1 MKKKLRKY
9 IILPLLA
16 VLWLCGCGKKE
27 ETDKAETVPDT
38 AAETESQTEETEETE
53 EKEQERTQYPVS
65 EADTETIYA
74 DREKNQELADFLI
87 AYYQIPEEFC
97 AETRYY
103 YDMVDL
109 NEDGT
114 EEILAVVV
122 GEYTECDGGDPAV
135 ILEQNAQGYQVLES
149 FAYVRTPVYVSDA
162 MSDGW
167 HDLIFPA
174 HGGEEGTGFR
184 VFHYQD
190 SVGYQNANME
200 FMDDMDE
207 NFCGRRIIADNF
219 IDDMDKGNYLTLRE
233 PPLSGN

>member
-38 AAETESQTEETEETE
+38 AAETESQTEETEE
-53 EKEQERTQYPVS
+53 KEQERTQYPVS

-74 DREKNQELADFLI
+74 NREKNQELADFLI

-97 AETRYY
+97 AEARYY

-135 ILEQNAQGYQVLES
+135 ILEQN
-149 FAYVRTPVYVSDA
+149 
-162 MSDGW
+162 
-167 HDLIFPA
+167 
-174 HGGEEGTGFR
+174 
-184 VFHYQD
+184 
-190 SVGYQNANME
+190 
-200 FMDDMDE
+200 
-207 NFCGRRIIADNF
+207 
-219 IDDMDKGNYLTLRE
+219 
-233 PPLSGN
+233 

>member
-1 MKKKLRKY
+1 M
-9 IILPLLA
+9 
-16 VLWLCGCGKKE
+16 
-27 ETDKAETVPDT
+27 
-38 AAETESQTEETEETE
+38 
-53 EKEQERTQYPVS
+53 
-65 EADTETIYA
+65 
-74 DREKNQELADFLI
+74 
-87 AYYQIPEEFC
+87 
-97 AETRYY
+97 
-103 YDMVDL
+103 
-109 NEDGT
+109 
-114 EEILAVVV
+114 VV

-135 ILEQNAQGYQVLES
+135 ILSRMRRISGAGK
-149 FAYVRTPVYVSDA
+149 FCVYPHTGVCERCDVGRMARSYF
-162 MSDGW
+162 S
-167 HDLIFPA
+167 A

>member
-16 VLWLCGCGKKE
+16 VLWLCGCGKKD
-27 ETDKAETVPDT
+27 ETDKAEAVPDT
-38 AAETESQTEETEETE
+38 AAETESQTEETE

-114 EEILAVVV
+114 LKRKADMFYKRTIKRAVAVTSVETSSEALAV
-122 GEYTECDGGDPAV
+122 
-135 ILEQNAQGYQVLES
+135 S
-149 FAYVRTPVYVSDA
+149 
-162 MSDGW
+162 
-167 HDLIFPA
+167 
-174 HGGEEGTGFR
+174 
-184 VFHYQD
+184 
-190 SVGYQNANME
+190 
-200 FMDDMDE
+200 
-207 NFCGRRIIADNF
+207 
-219 IDDMDKGNYLTLRE
+219 
-233 PPLSGN
+233 

>member
-27 ETDKAETVPDT
+27 ETDKAEAVPDT
-38 AAETESQTEETEETE
+38 AAETESQTEETE

-87 AYYQIPEEFC
+87 AYYQILEEFC

-122 GEYTECDGGDPAV
+122 D
-135 ILEQNAQGYQVLES
+135 
-149 FAYVRTPVYVSDA
+149 
-162 MSDGW
+162 
-167 HDLIFPA
+167 
-174 HGGEEGTGFR
+174 
-184 VFHYQD
+184 
-190 SVGYQNANME
+190 
-200 FMDDMDE
+200 
-207 NFCGRRIIADNF
+207 
-219 IDDMDKGNYLTLRE
+219 E
-233 PPLSGN
+233 PPGFP

>member
-27 ETDKAETVPDT
+27 ETDKAEAVPDT
-38 AAETESQTEETEETE
+38 AAETESQTEETE

-87 AYYQIPEEFC
+87 AYYQILEEFC

-135 ILEQNAQGYQVLES
+135 ILEQSEQGYQVLER
-149 FAYVRTPVYVSDA
+149 FAYVRTPVYVSDT
-162 MSDGW
+162 MTDGW

-174 HGGEEGTGFR
+174 YGGEEGTGFR

-190 SVGYQNANME
+190 GIGYQNENME
-200 FMDDMDE
+200 FMEDMDE
-207 NFCGRRIIADNF
+207 NFCGKKMIADNF
-219 IDDMDKGNYLTLRE
+219 IDDMDKGNYLLLRE
-233 PPLSGN
+233 TPLSGN

>member
-1 MKKKLRKY
+1 MSAFVVKINKNDIAKTANMAKT
-9 IILPLLA
+9 LLKVA
-16 VLWLCGCGKKE
+16 
-27 ETDKAETVPDT
+27 
-38 AAETESQTEETEETE
+38 
-53 EKEQERTQYPVS
+53 
-65 EADTETIYA
+65 
-74 DREKNQELADFLI
+74 F
-87 AYYQIPEEFC
+87 
-97 AETRYY
+97 
-103 YDMVDL
+103 
-109 NEDGT
+109 
-114 EEILAVVV
+114 
-122 GEYTECDGGDPAV
+122 
-135 ILEQNAQGYQVLES
+135 
-149 FAYVRTPVYVSDA
+149 RTPVYVSDA

>member
-38 AAETESQTEETEETE
+38 AAETESQTEET
-53 EKEQERTQYPVS
+53 
-65 EADTETIYA
+65 
-74 DREKNQELADFLI
+74 
-87 AYYQIPEEFC
+87 
-97 AETRYY
+97 RYY
-103 YDMVDL
+103 YDRVDL

-149 FAYVRTPVYVSDA
+149 FAYIRTPVYVSDA

>member
-27 ETDKAETVPDT
+27 ETDTETV
-38 AAETESQTEETEETE
+38 
-53 EKEQERTQYPVS
+53 
-65 EADTETIYA
+65 YA

-97 AETRYY
+97 TETRYY
-103 YDMVDL
+103 YDRVDL

-135 ILEQNAQGYQVLES
+135 ILEQNEQGYQVLES
-149 FAYVRTPVYVSDA
+149 FAYS
-162 MSDGW
+162 S
-167 HDLIFPA
+167 H
-174 HGGEEGTGFR
+174 
-184 VFHYQD
+184 
-190 SVGYQNANME
+190 S
-200 FMDDMDE
+200 
-207 NFCGRRIIADNF
+207 
-219 IDDMDKGNYLTLRE
+219 
-233 PPLSGN
+233 

>member
-27 ETDKAETVPDT
+27 ETDKAETAPDT
-38 AAETESQTEETEETE
+38 AAETESQTEETE

-97 AETRYY
+97 TETRYY
-103 YDMVDL
+103 YDRVDL

-122 GEYTECDGGDPAV
+122 GEYTECAGISGA
-135 ILEQNAQGYQVLES
+135 GK
-149 FAYVRTPVYVSDA
+149 FCVYP
-162 MSDGW
+162 
-167 HDLIFPA
+167 H
-174 HGGEEGTGFR
+174 TGVCER
-184 VFHYQD
+184 CD
-190 SVGYQNANME
+190 VGRMARSYFSGARR
-200 FMDDMDE
+200 
-207 NFCGRRIIADNF
+207 GRRNRIP
-219 IDDMDKGNYLTLRE
+219 GVS
-233 PPLSGN
+233 LSGQCRLSECEYGIHG